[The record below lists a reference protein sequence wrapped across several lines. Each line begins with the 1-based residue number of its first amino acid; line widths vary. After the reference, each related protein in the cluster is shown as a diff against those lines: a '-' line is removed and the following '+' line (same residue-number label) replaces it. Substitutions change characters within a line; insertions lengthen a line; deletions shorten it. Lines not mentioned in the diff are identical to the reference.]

1 MYLFDKRKKL
11 INDWNKG
18 KLSAQGFVDEMNK
31 KKLNWNDVAVLDEGA
46 QSLNAPKPGKQ
57 DGGLALIALLMA
69 IASLLLLSGLG
80 WWTHQRLAQQRE
92 DLTAVQKKAKNIPRV
107 SPQAVEKVNARIS
120 ALETSVAPEPVM
132 VTSVELLDLPQPLFA
147 GDDPVELRFQVQGQN
162 ITGKTIDFDIK
173 PNNLASL
180 VQPHSS
186 IVEGDEI
193 TLILNPQESGTITIT
208 PHFKEKIFNTY
219 SVTITPLP
227 QIEMD
232 LAPKQIVMDREYPLS
247 ITISNNSDMDIS
259 TVVVE
264 CEMPDWIDVDN
275 PQDFMQEGG
284 TWHSYQDAMQR
295 GAYITKT
302 IVVRSGQTFELS
314 CRITDDNGHVF
325 GEKSWE
331 ISVVSP
337 EPSRIE
343 LTPTSLELGVDMTST
358 VVATVFDQMDA
369 PVSGVTVTWQ
379 IEPLDI
385 GEFEPNSI
393 ETDKDGIASTNFT
406 ALSVGEGNV
415 IVEIPNVENEPIHT
429 YIPVTIYPVA
439 TVKQGG
445 NVNLQV
451 GPGAIYPQV
460 ALAYPGEQ
468 FKIVGKYGNW
478 WQVKSADKAQVWIF
492 SGKVETEGN
501 TNGVP
506 EVSPPPGRW
515 TLKPLDGSGQVN
527 LFNEGGNIIA
537 KMPPGI
543 TLYNLVP
550 KNRTWATAE
559 LTLWVQNE
567 YVDGDHLNDVSQ
579 DVRACWVPP
588 LDGNESQ
595 CGTLTPDASNMPLT
609 WVTEG
614 EQGGWKQVRFI
625 VWIKKENLTW
635 TAQ

>member
-18 KLSAQGFVDEMNK
+18 KLSAQGYVDEMNK
-31 KKLNWNDVAVLDEGA
+31 KKLNWNVVALFNENA
-46 QSLNAPKPGKQ
+46 QSLDAPKPGKR

-69 IASLLLLSGLG
+69 IASLLLLSGLS
-80 WWTHQRLAQQRE
+80 WWTHQQLAQQRE

-180 VQPHSS
+180 VQPHSG

-193 TLILNPQESGTITIT
+193 TLILDPQESGTIAIT
-208 PHFKEKIFNTY
+208 PHFEEKIFDTY

-275 PQDFMQEGG
+275 PQDFMPEGG

-343 LTPTSLELGVDMTST
+343 LPPTSLELGVDMTST
-358 VVATVFDQMDA
+358 VVATVFNQMDA

-406 ALSVGEGNV
+406 ALSVGEGNL
-415 IVEIPNVENEPIHT
+415 IVEVPNVENEPIHT

-439 TVKQGG
+439 TVKQGV
-445 NVNLQV
+445 NVVNLRV
-451 GPGAIYPQV
+451 GPGTIYPQV

-468 FKIVGKYGNW
+468 FMIVGKHGNW

-492 SGKVETEGN
+492 SDKVETEGN

-506 EVSPPPGRW
+506 EVNLPPGKW
-515 TLKPLDGSGQVN
+515 TLKPLDGPGKVN
-527 LFNEGGNIIA
+527 LFDERENIIA

-543 TLYNLVP
+543 ILYDIASQNSL
-550 KNRTWATAE
+550 ATTQ
-559 LTLWVQNE
+559 LTLWVQSE
-567 YVDGDHLNDVSQ
+567 YVDGDRLNNVSQ
-579 DVRACWVPP
+579 DIRACWSPP
-588 LDGNESQ
+588 LDGDESQ
-595 CGTLTPDASNMPLT
+595 CGTLTPDASNMSLT
-609 WVTEG
+609 EVTEE
-614 EQGGWKQVRFI
+614 EQGGWKQVRFR

-635 TAQ
+635 IEQ